1 MVSNTQIIENIV
13 MLNNDAIIFAD
24 KSGIIRLW
32 NRGAEDMLGFTAAEA
47 IGQSLNLFIPE
58 NLRQQ
63 HWEGYHQVM
72 AGRESRYGKELLA
85 APGLRK
91 DGTRLSLEFSMVVL
105 RDSEGGIIGVGAIM
119 RDVTS
124 RFAKEKELK
133 TRIKELESARA

>member
-1 MVSNTQIIENIV
+1 MDSDTKIIEKIV
-13 MLNNDAIIFAD
+13 MYNHDAIIFAD

-32 NRGAEDMLGFTAAEA
+32 NRGAEEMLGFTAEEA
-47 IGQSLNLFIPE
+47 IGQSLNIFIPE

-72 AGRESRYGKELLA
+72 AGRESRYGRELLA
-85 APGLRK
+85 APGLKK
-91 DGTRLSLEFSMVVL
+91 DGSRLSLEFSMVVL

-124 RFAKEKELK
+124 RFAREKELRA
-133 TRIKELESARA
+133 RIKELESAKV